1 MFQQE
6 GARAQPEA
14 MRPSALYVN
23 PVAQRRLAF
32 EQACAGLFDGLR
44 LAGGAEQAA
53 ALLAAAPS
61 EMLVLDLE
69 RFEPGIDL
77 PALGELVAARRGAPV
92 LVLCPFTNARW
103 LPALMARGPLR
114 YAIGPLDAAETRAQ
128 VAAQIAA
135 WIAAQRRAG
144 CDEPEAPVQTGAE
157 LHAELQA
164 LLDVRSGA
172 QAALAEADDGIRFA
186 ERLCAALLRW
196 PGVLHAAMFQLHG
209 GKDLRLEAQC
219 GPAAAGPGARGL
231 DLAALLGRGERLLQS
246 PLRHAFPGLLAAASG
261 EAALLDAPE
270 KAGEPELGRALRDHG
285 VRTVL
290 GLPVPGAGPGAPRG
304 SLCLM
309 FDHAR
314 PFSRAQLE
322 AFDDLA
328 QLAAFGLRLA
338 DLVRE
343 SEALLGRVTE
353 LATLDAL
360 TGVANRRHGEYL
372 MEQEI
377 RRARRYRMPLAL
389 IAFDIDRFRNIND
402 SYGHPVGDMALR
414 VVAETARQLLRSS
427 DVLVRSGG
435 EEFQVIAP
443 HTSAIDG
450 LKMAEKLRA
459 AIEEAEIPGCDHL
472 TISLGVA
479 QLGELESGDS
489 LAVRVDAALARAKR
503 AGRNCVELAMG

>member
-1 MFQQE
+1 MSQQE

-61 EMLVLDLE
+61 EVLVLDLE
-69 RFEPGIDL
+69 RFELGIDL

-103 LPALMARGPLR
+103 LPALMAHGPLR
-114 YAIGPLDAAETRAQ
+114 YAIGPLDAAETRVQ
-128 VAAQIAA
+128 VAAQIE
-135 WIAAQRRAG
+135 AQRRAG
-144 CDEPEAPVQTGAE
+144 SGLPAESARDGAE
-157 LHAELQA
+157 LREELQV
-164 LLDVRSGA
+164 LLDVRSAA
-172 QAALAEADDGIRFA
+172 QGALAEADDDIRFA

-196 PGVLHAAMFQLHG
+196 PGVVHAAMFQLREG
-209 GKDLRLEAQC
+209 RDLRLEAQC
-219 GPAAAGPGARGL
+219 GPAAPRPGARGL
-231 DLAALLGRGERLLQS
+231 DLAALLGPGERLLQS
-246 PLRHAFPGLLAAASG
+246 PLRHAFPGLLAAVSG

-270 KAGEPELGRALRDHG
+270 KAGEPELAQALREHG
-285 VRTVL
+285 VRMVL
-290 GLPVPGAGPGAPRG
+290 GLPVPASGPGAPRG
-304 SLCLM
+304 ALCLM

-314 PFSRAQLE
+314 PFSPAQLG

-328 QLAAFGLRLA
+328 QLAVFGLRMAELM
-338 DLVRE
+338 RE

-360 TGVANRRHGEYL
+360 TGVANRRHGEHL

-377 RRARRYRMPLAL
+377 RRARRYRVPLAL

-414 VVAETARQLLRSS
+414 VVAETARLLLRSS

-459 AIEEAEIPGCDHL
+459 AIEEAEIPGCDHV

-489 LAVRVDAALARAKR
+489 LAVRVNAALARAKR